1 MLIGCFAIHQILL
14 GWKTYLRYY
23 ETDELPNPRPTQ
35 PDKNRF
41 NVAFWATFLPLQQIF
56 FVGRDCFYFR
66 KQTTETKKP
75 DQILRKHPSTTTSTN
90 QVRAH
95 PTHHPII
102 AYDKTIYSINPSC
115 ESTSND
121 SINVFPGQEPYERV
135 LRKFGRWLRV
145 MELRFGFLYESGRK
159 VRAFYLFFL

>member
-1 MLIGCFAIHQILL
+1 MKPTNSPTQGQ
-14 GWKTYLRYY
+14 
-23 ETDELPNPRPTQ
+23 PNPT
-35 PDKNRF
+35 KIGLMWHF
-41 NVAFWATFLPLQQIF
+41 GPLFYLYSKYF